1 MSFLESGPNTVELSW
16 IILNYSSTHYIE
28 RKLRVFSKELPS
40 KRITRQL
47 HLTDV
52 NEVNL
57 LRRKDKVRAHS
68 RPLWQ
73 NLNFGIHKEK

>member
-40 KRITRQL
+40 KRIMRQL

-57 LRRKDKVRAHS
+57 
-68 RPLWQ
+68 
-73 NLNFGIHKEK
+73 